1 MYRWWGKAGGAG
13 AGLAATGA
21 PYVAV
26 YVGLA
31 LALIVLGACVLRG
44 EVLLRKSQR

>member
-1 MYRWWGKAGGAG
+1 MYRGWGKAGGAG

-31 LALIVLGACVLRG
+31 LALVVIGACVLRG
-44 EVLLRKSQR
+44 EILLRQPDR